1 MSVSQPS
8 LLIVFAGLLASHA
21 FAADVELTTRVSG
34 VVEEVFVK
42 PGQSVRKGAPLL
54 RLNKTIYQAQLLE
67 ASAELERL
75 RAEAAEAKRDL
86 DRAEELY
93 SRTVSSTTEL
103 DAAKLRNTRA
113 QSALTGAEARAT
125 IAKKN
130 LADAELKAPFN
141 GVVAAVPGAPGVVVA
156 SDCQPRAL
164 VVMRR

>member
-1 MSVSQPS
+1 MNIKLRYKWMAV
-8 LLIVFAGLLASHA
+8 LGLVAGNAL
-21 FAADVELTTRVSG
+21 AADIELSTRVSG
-34 VVEEVFVK
+34 VVEDVYVK
-42 PGQSVRKGAPLL
+42 PGQSVKKGAMLL
-54 RLNKTIYQAQLLE
+54 RLNKVIYQAQALE
-67 ASAELERL
+67 AGAESDRL

-103 DAAKLRNTRA
+103 DSAKLRNTRA
-113 QSALTGAEARAT
+113 QSALTVAEARST

-130 LADAELKAPFN
+130 LADTELKAPFN
-141 GVVAAVPGAPGVVVA
+141 GVVAAVPAAPGVVVA

>member
-1 MSVSQPS
+1 MNIAQHF
-8 LLIVFAGLLASHA
+8 LLFAWSGLIAVPA
-21 FAADVELTTRVSG
+21 FAADIELTTRVSG
-34 VVEEVFVK
+34 VVEEVMVR
-42 PGQSVRKGAPLL
+42 PGQSVRKGTVLL
-54 RLNKTIYQAQLLE
+54 RLNRVIYQAQVQE
-67 ASAELERL
+67 ANAERERL

-113 QSALTGAEARAT
+113 QSALAVADARAT

-130 LADAELKAPFN
+130 WADAELKAPFN
-141 GVVAAVPGAPGVVVA
+141 GVVAAVPAAPGVVVA

>member
-1 MSVSQPS
+1 MNIKPHYQWIALFS
-8 LLIVFAGLLASHA
+8 LLAGNVL
-21 FAADVELTTRVSG
+21 AADIELSTRVSG
-34 VVEEVFVK
+34 VVEDVYVK
-42 PGQSVRKGAPLL
+42 PGQNVKKGTVLL
-54 RLNKTIYQAQLLE
+54 RLNKVIYQAQVQE
-67 ASAELERL
+67 AGAESERL

-103 DAAKLRNTRA
+103 DSAKLRNTRA
-113 QSALTGAEARAT
+113 QSALTVAEARAI

-130 LADAELKAPFN
+130 LSDTELKAPFS
-141 GVVAAVPGAPGVVVA
+141 GVVAAVPAAPGVVVA

>member
-1 MSVSQPS
+1 MKMNMRYEWLAV
-8 LLIVFAGLLASHA
+8 AGLLTGNALA
-21 FAADVELTTRVSG
+21 TDIELSTRVSG
-34 VVEEVFVK
+34 VVEEVYVK
-42 PGQSVRKGAPLL
+42 PGQNVKKGAVLL
-54 RLNKTIYQAQLLE
+54 RLNKIIYQAQVLE
-67 ASAELERL
+67 AGAESERL
-75 RAEAAEAKRDL
+75 RAEGAEAKRDL

-103 DAAKLRNTRA
+103 DSAKLRNTRA
-113 QSALTGAEARAT
+113 QSALTIAEARAT

-130 LADAELKAPFN
+130 LADTELKAPFN

>member
-1 MSVSQPS
+1 MNIK
-8 LLIVFAGLLASHA
+8 LHYLWIVFAGWLAGNA
-21 FAADVELTTRVSG
+21 LAADIELTTRVSG
-34 VVEEVFVK
+34 VVEEVYVK
-42 PGQSVRKGAPLL
+42 PGQSVKKGAVLL
-54 RLNKTIYQAQLLE
+54 RLNKVIYQAQVLE
-67 ASAELERL
+67 AGAESERL

-103 DAAKLRNTRA
+103 DSAKLRHTRA
-113 QSALTGAEARAT
+113 QSALTVAQARAT

-130 LADAELKAPFN
+130 LADTDLKAPFN
-141 GVVAAVPGAPGVVVA
+141 GVVAAVPAAPGVVVA

>member
-1 MSVSQPS
+1 MNIKLRYEWIAV
-8 LLIVFAGLLASHA
+8 LWLVAGNVL
-21 FAADVELTTRVSG
+21 AADIELSTRVSG
-34 VVEEVFVK
+34 VVEDVYVK
-42 PGQSVRKGAPLL
+42 PGQNVKKGAMLL
-54 RLNKTIYQAQLLE
+54 RLNKVIYQAQVLE
-67 ASAELERL
+67 AGAESERL

-103 DAAKLRNTRA
+103 DSAKLRHTRA
-113 QSALTGAEARAT
+113 QSALTVAEARST

-130 LADAELKAPFN
+130 LADTELKAPFN
-141 GVVAAVPGAPGVVVA
+141 GVVAAVPAAPGVVVA

>member
-1 MSVSQPS
+1 MNTKLHYPWIA
-8 LLIVFAGLLASHA
+8 LAALLASNA
-21 FAADVELTTRVSG
+21 LAADIELTTRVSG
-34 VVEEVFVK
+34 VVEDVYVK
-42 PGQSVRKGAPLL
+42 PGQSVKKGTVLL
-54 RLNKTIYQAQLLE
+54 RLNKVIYQAQVLE
-67 ASAELERL
+67 ASAETERL

-103 DAAKLRNTRA
+103 DSAKLRHTRA
-113 QSALTGAEARAT
+113 QSALAIAEARAT

-130 LADAELKAPFN
+130 LADSELKAPFN
-141 GVVAAVPGAPGVVVA
+141 GVVAAVPAAPGVVVA